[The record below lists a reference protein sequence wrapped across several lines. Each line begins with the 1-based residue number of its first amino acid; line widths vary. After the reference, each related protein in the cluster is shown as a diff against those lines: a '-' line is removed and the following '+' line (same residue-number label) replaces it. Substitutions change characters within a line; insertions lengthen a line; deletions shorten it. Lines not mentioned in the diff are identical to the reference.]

1 MGADFHHHCLR
12 EAPLRDEEVVGVG
25 KGLSEILPVETW
37 AHNGFGI
44 RPKHTP
50 GRVMGDLKIRRIKV
64 LLIS

>member
-1 MGADFHHHCLR
+1 MR
-12 EAPLRDEEVVGVG
+12 RWWGVG

>member
-1 MGADFHHHCLR
+1 MR
-12 EAPLRDEEVVGVG
+12 RWWGVG
-25 KGLSEILPVETW
+25 KGLSEILAVETW

-44 RPKHTP
+44 IPKHTP